1 MQGGLD
7 LDDLQEMATGLNAL
21 LKSVG
26 DDDAVQEGFLRVQR
40 RRHPGNLANPQGYWY
55 RASHSALLDRRRRRV
70 TEERAIRQW
79 LEVGPRD
86 AEQDRWSEGQLADLR
101 RGIGKLSG
109 KRLRLIDLELSGV
122 HDGRLL
128 AEELGISEGAVRV
141 LRHRTYR
148 QLRAL
153 VSG

>member
-7 LDDLQEMATGLNAL
+7 LDDLQEMATGLRAQL
-21 LKSVG
+21 RSVG

-40 RRHPGNLANPQGYWY
+40 RRHPGNLANPQAYWY
-55 RASHSALLDRRRRRV
+55 RASHSALLDRQRRRV
-70 TEERAIRQW
+70 AEERAIRQW
-79 LEVGPRD
+79 LEVGPRE
-86 AEQDRWSEGQLADLR
+86 AEQERWSDDQLADLG
-101 RGIGKLSG
+101 RGIAQLRG
-109 KRLRLIDLELSGV
+109 KRRRLVDLELSGV
-122 HDGRLL
+122 HEGRLL
-128 AEELGISEGAVRV
+128 AEALGISEGAVRV